1 MKTTLAGG
9 VDIHKPILRS
19 EMAKNYIFAKQFYSS
34 PSDGKLV
41 PDEKPDDII
50 PGPGTY
56 NPEYPSTIA
65 GPQNTNE
72 KRQK

>member
-1 MKTTLAGG
+1 
-9 VDIHKPILRS
+9 
-19 EMAKNYIFAKQFYSS
+19 MAKNYIFAKQFYSS

-50 PGPGTY
+50 PGPGAY
-56 NPEYPSTIA
+56 NPEYPSTIT